1 MTETTRD
8 TIPDHIREEAA
19 RWLARREGNEA
30 GQSDPA
36 LRAWLARDLRHRLA
50 FAEAERMWRD
60 SLLLADSPIGKE
72 RNLQRAPVHMRRT
85 THMAAATCA
94 VLLVVG
100 ALSVRFV
107 AGSPVMKVGSV
118 VEARTYQTG
127 PGETRTWRLAD
138 GTDLTLLSASRAVTR
153 FDPHV
158 RQLDVQTGHAK
169 IRTRT
174 GDSRILDV
182 RAAGAH
188 LQTEDADLEVEVTG
202 GTGRIHVVA
211 GRGKAIGQ
219 DGSSRSVGPGE
230 GINSEQ
236 NPVASRA
243 TSEDV
248 QSAPP
253 LAATRD
259 MTVGQAIALLNQRNT
274 VQLRLAAP
282 AIAERRLTGGF
293 RTDDPD
299 SFARTLALL
308 NNLDVERATGAIELK
323 SKQ

>member
-1 MTETTRD
+1 MTEITRD

-19 RWLARREGNEA
+19 RWLARREGDEA

-36 LRAWLARDLRHRLA
+36 LRAWLGRDLRHRLA
-50 FAEAERMWRD
+50 FAEAERMWRE

-72 RNLQRAPVHMRRT
+72 RSLHRAPVHMRRT
-85 THMAAATCA
+85 THLAVATCA

-100 ALSVRFV
+100 ALSVRLV
-107 AGSPVMKVGSV
+107 AGNPVMNVGSV

-158 RQLDVQTGHAK
+158 RLLDVQTGHAK

-188 LQTEDADLEVEVTG
+188 LQTKDADLEVEVTG
-202 GTGRIHVVA
+202 GTGRIDVVA
-211 GRGKAIGQ
+211 GLGKAIGQ

-236 NPVASRA
+236 KTVASKA
-243 TSEDV
+243 TSGDV

-253 LAATRD
+253 LATTRE
-259 MTVGQAIALLNQRNT
+259 MTVGQAIALLNQRNA
-274 VQLRLAAP
+274 VQLRLAVP
-282 AIAERRLTGGF
+282 AIAEKRLAGGF

-308 NNLDVERATGAIELK
+308 NNLDVERATGTIELK
-323 SKQ
+323 SRQ